1 MSSDVVVLES
11 GGVLVPQTIAAA
23 RHKAARRYV
32 EFFTLI
38 STTPRRGGPI
48 ISPEQ
53 ILSVVREAGLT
64 SETVEPVDVAT
75 FVEQSSRE

>member
-11 GGVLVPQTIAAA
+11 GGALVPETIAAA
-23 RHKAARRYV
+23 GHKAARRYR

-48 ISPEQ
+48 ISP
-53 ILSVVREAGLT
+53 
-64 SETVEPVDVAT
+64 
-75 FVEQSSRE
+75 